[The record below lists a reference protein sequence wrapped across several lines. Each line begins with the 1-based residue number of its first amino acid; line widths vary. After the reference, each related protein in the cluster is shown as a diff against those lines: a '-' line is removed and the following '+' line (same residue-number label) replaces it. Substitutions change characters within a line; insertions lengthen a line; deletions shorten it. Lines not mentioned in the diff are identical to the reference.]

1 MKDKFIF
8 EESDDPLSYDDEYTL
23 KADKNVS
30 IQVSDIGFCVN
41 KWVEEE
47 EAMHHIGIFKTLN
60 DAMEQALATLEPIL
74 YKDLILRCKAD
85 GKES

>member
-8 EESDDPLSYDDEYTL
+8 EESDDPLSYDDQYTL

-47 EAMHHIGIFKTLN
+47 
-60 DAMEQALATLEPIL
+60 
-74 YKDLILRCKAD
+74 
-85 GKES
+85 